1 MRLTPLVAVLVLFA
15 SPLAAAQDRV
25 PVEKRVDSLEK
36 QMRSVQRRVFQP
48 GSPQLVQV
56 DALPVAAPSNN
67 AVSDL
72 AQRVDALERSLT
84 TLTGQMEENT
94 NRIRTIEEETRRN
107 RADADA
113 RLGRIEAGRPPAAAA
128 QITAEPSPAV
138 SSSAETSQ
146 APSPTSASIE
156 PDPVSTDPAEN
167 VYLSGFRLWESK
179 RYDEA
184 EGVLKSVAAQYP
196 KHRRASWARNL
207 LGRAYLDDNKPATA
221 AEAFLSNYQTLPQGE
236 RAPDSLY
243 YLGDALMR
251 LKKPE
256 QACKV
261 YDELSDVYGSTM
273 RDFLKQNLPAARKQA
288 KCG

>member
-1 MRLTPLVAVLVLFA
+1 MRLTPLVVVLVLFA

-36 QMRSVQRRVFQP
+36 QMRSVQRRVFQS
-48 GSPQLVQV
+48 GSPQLAQADVP
-56 DALPVAAPSNN
+56 PVAAPSNN

-84 TLTGQMEENT
+84 TLTGQIEENT
-94 NRIRTIEEETRRN
+94 NRIRTLGEETRRN

-113 RLGRIEAGRPPAAAA
+113 RLGRIEAGRPPVAAA
-128 QITAEPSPAV
+128 QIIAEPSPAV

-146 APSPTSASIE
+146 APSPTSASSE

-167 VYLSGFRLWESK
+167 AYLAGFRLWESK

-243 YLGDALMR
+243 YLGDALMK